1 MRSVDDEKVKQQTK
15 ILVKT
20 ENRRWIAETLDC
32 QQNSKGKKKSNLYGK
47 RHRHFTAAIALTR
60 MKALPLCMPLIT
72 NSNIDKPS
80 RREIKKKKTNNN
92 RRTSTETYMCIKKKK
107 STHLYNSIYRN
118 KSMGDVWQWLW
129 LCLKTDYQPIQ
140 AVIYRCRSHKS
151 KDLWFSAS
159 HWRVISQHSLAR
171 WTSDSVRHV

>member
-80 RREIKKKKTNNN
+80 RREIKKKKNNNN
-92 RRTSTETYMCIKKKK
+92 RRTSTETYMCIKKKV
-107 STHLYNSIYRN
+107 HIYIIRFIEIN
-118 KSMGDVWQWLW
+118 PWAMCGNGFGCVWKPIISRFKRWYIDVDLI
-129 LCLKTDYQPIQ
+129 K
-140 AVIYRCRSHKS
+140 VKIYGFRRVTGA
-151 KDLWFSAS
+151 LSAS
-159 HWRVISQHSLAR
+159 IH
-171 WTSDSVRHV
+171 